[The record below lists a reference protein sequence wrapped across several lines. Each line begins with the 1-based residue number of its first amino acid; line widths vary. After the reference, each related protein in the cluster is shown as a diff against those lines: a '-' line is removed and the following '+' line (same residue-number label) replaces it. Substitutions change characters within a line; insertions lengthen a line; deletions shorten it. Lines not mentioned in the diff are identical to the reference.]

1 MRKPSQTSDKS
12 ITEISVSDT
21 PAERPSELR
30 VSKDRRKLTVIFGD
44 QRKFELPAEM
54 LRVLSP
60 SAEVQGHNP
69 SQRKLVSS
77 KRNVEIMQIAAV
89 GNYAI
94 RITFDDLH
102 ETGIFTWSFLLDLG
116 ENLEEKIAA
125 YEQELAEKGLTRD

>member
-1 MRKPSQTSDKS
+1 MRKASQTSDNS
-12 ITEISVSDT
+12 T
-21 PAERPSELR
+21 PNPSGSATPDPRPSELR
-30 VSKDRRKLTVIFGD
+30 VSKDRRQLTVKFD
-44 QRKFELPAEM
+44 DNRKYELPAEM

-69 SQRKLVSS
+69 SQRKLISS
-77 KRNVEIMQIAAV
+77 KRNVEILQIVAV

-102 ETGIFTWSFLLDLG
+102 ETGIFTWSFLLELG

-125 YEQELAEKGLTRD
+125 YEKELAENGLSRD